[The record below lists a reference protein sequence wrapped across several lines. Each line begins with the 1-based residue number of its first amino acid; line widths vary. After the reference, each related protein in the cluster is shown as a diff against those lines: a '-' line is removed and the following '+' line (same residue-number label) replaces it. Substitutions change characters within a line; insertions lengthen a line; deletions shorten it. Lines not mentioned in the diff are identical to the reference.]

1 MFDYTD
7 KYGPQQ
13 VGGRYFCAYWRKEY
27 TVTALDPDGFISIK
41 WEDGTT
47 GRHLTPWDHGRDR
60 VIRQPIDPCV
70 AALALDYVKSLKTP
84 DTIML
89 FSGVE
94 TYATAIERA
103 KDLLLTTNPTKKML
117 VARIL
122 SRRGL

>member
-41 WEDGTT
+41 WEDGRT

-60 VIRQPIDPCV
+60 VIRQPLDKRVARMALISVAGFKTSDSIMLWERSGKYQ
-70 AALALDYVKSLKTP
+70 AAL
-84 DTIML
+84 I
-89 FSGVE
+89 
-94 TYATAIERA
+94 RA
-103 KDLLLTTNPTKKML
+103 RAWLASDNPEMQK
-117 VARIL
+117 VIARHL
-122 SRRGL
+122 APYGL